1 VQISAT
7 IRAAL
12 SASDRRLA
20 RLAGLVAQ
28 QTLDRRFGEAVLP
41 TPHHRPADADAL
53 SNPLNRPASAEASTM
68 LARST
73 CPLPPVAFRHDR
85 LQPLPVQS
93 ANDHTYCLSHTP
105 NIAHSRAL
113 VNLSNASEL

>member
-1 VQISAT
+1 MQISAT

-20 RLAGLVAQ
+20 GLAGLVAQ
-28 QTLDRRFGEAVLP
+28 QTLDPRFGEAVLP

-68 LARST
+68 RARST
-73 CPLPPVAFRHDR
+73 CLCRR
-85 LQPLPVQS
+85 LRS
-93 ANDHTYCLSHTP
+93 TT
-105 NIAHSRAL
+105 IACSRSRSKAL
-113 VNLSNASEL
+113 AITHAV